1 METGMPDVQQIFER
15 VMQEAH
21 ADPGALE
28 RQFGRQ
34 RRRLV
39 RRRVAALVVG
49 ILASGLVGLLLV
61 NRVLGGVGTTPGN
74 ESLRESP
81 SPAPNQATDPIQ
93 LPRSVPEGLLPA
105 GTYTTG
111 SFDPAVTFT
120 VGDDRWWVGWDWGRG
135 SGPVHLEGGTL
146 SIERELPD
154 GGFFRLSFW
163 DTTTAL
169 FTYDYPDRGTVPP
182 DLVGFIGERPEVRK
196 LGVRQI
202 DVDGLTATRL
212 DFEWA
217 DVRSDLG
224 FLLPG
229 VDWRIAG
236 FRIAW
241 DYAQHWIVLDTVDGQ
256 LLNNRIVE
264 DVPPAGLDRAN
275 RIGERYFDE
284 ILGTVRIHE

>member
-1 METGMPDVQQIFER
+1 MSDVQQIFER
-15 VMQEAH
+15 VMHEAH
-21 ADPGALE
+21 AEPGALE

-39 RRRVAALVVG
+39 RRRVAALAVG
-49 ILASGLVGLLLV
+49 ILASGLVAFLLM
-61 NRVLGGVGTTPGN
+61 NRVLGGIGATPGN

-81 SPAPNQATDPIQ
+81 LPPGTHPIQ
-93 LPRSVPEGLLPA
+93 LPRSVLEGWLPA

-120 VGDDRWWVGWDWGRG
+120 VGDDRWWVGWDWGVDART
-135 SGPVHLEGGTL
+135 VHFEGGTL

-163 DTTTAL
+163 DTTTAS

-182 DLVGFIGERPEVRK
+182 DLVAFIGERPEVRE

-217 DVRSDLG
+217 DVRSDVG
-224 FLLPG
+224 FLMPG
-229 VDWRIAG
+229 VDWRVAG

-241 DYAQHWIVLDTVDGQ
+241 DYAQHWIVVDTVDGQ
-256 LLNNRIVE
+256 LLINWTVE
-264 DVPPAGLDRAN
+264 DVPPGGLDRAN
-275 RIGERYFDE
+275 RIAERYFDE